1 METEYISVRFT
12 NNDSRR
18 WDGKLSDVPSK
29 TVVRTGRYN
38 EEGMEEAEVHW
49 PVKGKGKGDVKIW
62 HCVVLPESAARTEQ
76 EDIMTKRPRAE
87 PEHEDIGPKP
97 AKKARDEHKQ
107 EDIGPKPAKRRH
119 TTGKDYVTCKI
130 TKFMCNSR
138 VVHVFIRLCW
148 LFVLS
153 HRNSCYK

>member
-38 EEGMEEAEVHW
+38 EEGMEEAKVHW

-62 HCVVLPESAARTEQ
+62 HCVVLPESAARTE
-76 EDIMTKRPRAE
+76 
-87 PEHEDIGPKP
+87 
-97 AKKARDEHKQ
+97 
-107 EDIGPKPAKRRH
+107 
-119 TTGKDYVTCKI
+119 
-130 TKFMCNSR
+130 
-138 VVHVFIRLCW
+138 
-148 LFVLS
+148 
-153 HRNSCYK
+153 

>member
-18 WDGKLSDVPSK
+18 WDGKLSDVPLK
-29 TVVRTGRYN
+29 MVVWTRRYN

-62 HCVVLPESAARTEQ
+62 HCMVLPESAARTEQ
-76 EDIMTKRPRAE
+76 EDIGPKPPKRPRAE
-87 PEHEDIGPKP
+87 PEYEDVGPKP

-130 TKFMCNSR
+130 TSKAKFTCNSR
-138 VVHVFIRLCW
+138 VVHVFIRPC
-148 LFVLS
+148 
-153 HRNSCYK
+153 